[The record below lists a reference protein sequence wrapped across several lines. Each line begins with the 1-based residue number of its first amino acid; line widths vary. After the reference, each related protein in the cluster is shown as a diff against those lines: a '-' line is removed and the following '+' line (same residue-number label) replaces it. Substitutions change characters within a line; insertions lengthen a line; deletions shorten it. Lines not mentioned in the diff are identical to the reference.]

1 MGPSRAD
8 EEDRW
13 SRKVA
18 PAASRSPPRAQHVSD
33 TADRYCASS
42 SCCPFDVQPAAHG
55 TDLLYDAAGPPAAA
69 PPIQMD
75 LVSPFRCAGCS
86 DAEDPLPEDSA
97 CLFRWMRSGPAPSQ
111 APAADQ
117 PAFERKRLQLKP
129 RSLPAPELPTPP
141 EPKPE
146 EPKAERQPQAAPAAP
161 KPRSNPFGQ
170 ARPREEV
177 LKEKGVSESGSDKVD
192 R

>member
-1 MGPSRAD
+1 M
-8 EEDRW
+8 
-13 SRKVA
+13 VA
-18 PAASRSPPRAQHVSD
+18 EVCSSSVAVAATWAACV
-33 TADRYCASS
+33 RYCRQVLRIQLLVPSCHAACSS
-42 SCCPFDVQPAAHG
+42 WH
-55 TDLLYDAAGPPAAA
+55 DLLCDAANPLAAA
-69 PPIQMD
+69 PPIHMD
-75 LVSPFRCAGCS
+75 MVSPFRCACCS
-86 DAEDPLPEDSA
+86 DGEVAWPENSA
-97 CLFRWMRSGPAPSQ
+97 CLFRWMRPGPAPSQ
-111 APAADQ
+111 ASAADQ

-192 R
+192 RWGTSWK

>member
-1 MGPSRAD
+1 M
-8 EEDRW
+8 
-13 SRKVA
+13 
-18 PAASRSPPRAQHVSD
+18 
-33 TADRYCASS
+33 
-42 SCCPFDVQPAAHG
+42 
-55 TDLLYDAAGPPAAA
+55 L
-69 PPIQMD
+69 
-75 LVSPFRCAGCS
+75 

-97 CLFRWMRSGPAPSQ
+97 CLSRWMRSGPAPSQ

-129 RSLPAPELPTPP
+129 RSLPAPGLPTPP

-192 R
+192 RWGTSCKEPQPALRETAGGQGLVKATCHASLIDHLSSCAHLLLPVAAGGLHL